1 MNLNELLLGLGPLGV
16 VSAGFED
23 GVDNGVGV
31 VGVGLVADGEACE
44 VLPGLLH
51 PVIINKVAKQISA
64 SLRTLREV

>member
-16 VSAGFED
+16 ASAGCED

-31 VGVGLVADGEACE
+31 VGVGLAADGEACE
-44 VLPGLLH
+44 VLPGILH
-51 PVIINKVAKQISA
+51 PVINKVAKQIIA